1 MRKKYDYSQLQLGV
15 LKVLTS
21 IPATGTNITV
31 TQGANSLTLSWP
43 ASYLGWS
50 LQAQTNNLDKGIS
63 TNWVTIPGSETNTS
77 VVVPLN
83 PANPTVF
90 YRMFYQP

>member
-1 MRKKYDYSQLQLGV
+1 MPRTWRLQG
-15 LKVLTS
+15 
-21 IPATGTNITV
+21 
-31 TQGANSLTLSWP
+31 
-43 ASYLGWS
+43 
-50 LQAQTNNLDKGIS
+50 QTNNLDKGIR

-77 VVVPLN
+77 MVVPIN